1 MSAQQ
6 DAELSPGIFPSA
18 LRGDEVISALH
29 LRCWKTGTPHRGG
42 REAPRSPGVLG
53 QAKKRRMSSI
63 RAAVLRPS
71 VTPKDGPMEGEGGL
85 RV

>member
-42 REAPRSPGVLG
+42 REAPRSPGVF
-53 QAKKRRMSSI
+53 RSSQETKD
-63 RAAVLRPS
+63 VKYKGCGPPS
-71 VTPKDGPMEGEGGL
+71 FGDP
-85 RV
+85 